1 MKHSSTQYL
10 ARAAMFSA
18 LGASLL
24 FLGSVLPT
32 LRLVILCSAAF
43 CVAYVRMSCPRPWGW
58 LCYGA
63 AGALSLLLPDK
74 TMGILFLAF
83 FGYYPLLFLE
93 LERIAS
99 PALRWGLKLV
109 GFNLAAAALYA
120 AASGLLGRLLPR
132 FAASPV
138 LLFAAANAGFLC
150 FDYALRQ
157 MILYYLRHISGK
169 V

>member
-74 TMGILFLAF
+74 TMGILFLA
-83 FGYYPLLFLE
+83 LE

-150 FDYALRQ
+150 FDSALRQ